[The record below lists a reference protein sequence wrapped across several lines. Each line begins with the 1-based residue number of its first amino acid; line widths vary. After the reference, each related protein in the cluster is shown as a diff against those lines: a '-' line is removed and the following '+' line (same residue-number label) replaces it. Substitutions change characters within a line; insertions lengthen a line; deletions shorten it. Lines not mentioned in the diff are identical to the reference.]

1 MFCMFFLKKILP
13 KRVLNYQL
21 VLYHITKANNPNLSM
36 QNYKNFNT
44 KDFILD
50 DAFCRWVLQKSE
62 TDNQF
67 WNQWLVEN
75 SEKSHQVMIAR
86 EIILKIQSAQNEIT
100 ESELN
105 EEIKRFSEKRKQLEN
120 TRLTSKPNFTIL
132 PWYKWLKYAA
142 ILAIAIVGFALL
154 TDHDTMKKLTFSE
167 TPYEKRTKMLDIALV
182 EVSNEGS
189 ENKTVKLPDG
199 SHVLLS
205 KNSKISYPKP
215 FGVDQ
220 RAVYLSGEAFFE
232 VVKNPSKPFV
242 VYANELAT
250 RVLGTSFTIS
260 SYDKDNEVKVI
271 VKTGKVAVFPLGLE
285 DEVSDKK
292 PEVMLT
298 PNQKV
303 VFNRIDNQMK
313 RSLVEIPEPLNRKPD
328 FERYL
333 VFENSPVTTV
343 FEKLYEVYNIPMVY
357 DTALMENCRITAEL
371 GNQPLFQK
379 LDLICKAIDAKYE
392 VIDGQIVIHAKKC
405 N

>member
-1 MFCMFFLKKILP
+1 
-13 KRVLNYQL
+13 
-21 VLYHITKANNPNLSM
+21 M
-36 QNYKNFNT
+36 QNYKSYNT

-67 WNQWLVEN
+67 WNQWLLEN
-75 SEKSHQVMIAR
+75 SEKSHQVMIAK

-105 EEIKRFSEKRKQLEN
+105 DEIQRFSEKRKQIDNKEF
-120 TRLTSKPNFTIL
+120 TSKPNIKVL
-132 PWYKWLKYAA
+132 SWLSWFKYAA
-142 ILAIAIVGFALL
+142 VLAIAIIGFALI
-154 TDHDTMKKLTFSE
+154 TNQDTVKKLTFSE
-167 TPYEKRTKMLDIALV
+167 TAYDKRTKAIEKALV
-182 EVSNEGS
+182 EVSNDGNHE
-189 ENKTVKLPDG
+189 KMVKLPDG
-199 SHVLLS
+199 SQVLLS
-205 KNSKISYPKP
+205 KNSKISYPNP
-215 FGVDQ
+215 FGVTQ
-220 RAVYLSGEAFFE
+220 RSVYLSGEAFFE

-260 SYDKDNEVKVI
+260 SYDKADEVKVI

-285 DEVSDKK
+285 DEVLDKK
-292 PEVMLT
+292 PEMMLT

-313 RSLVEIPEPLNRKPD
+313 RSLVEIPEPLKNSAD
-328 FERYL
+328 FSKYL
-333 VFENSPVTTV
+333 VFENSPVTKV
-343 FEKLYEVYNIPMVY
+343 FEKLFEVYNIPIVY
-357 DTALMENCRITAEL
+357 DNALMENCRITAEL
-371 GNQPLFQK
+371 GNQPLFEK
-379 LDLICKAIDAKYE
+379 LDLICRAIDAKYE

>member
-1 MFCMFFLKKILP
+1 
-13 KRVLNYQL
+13 
-21 VLYHITKANNPNLSM
+21 M
-36 QNYKNFNT
+36 QNYKSYNT

-67 WNQWLVEN
+67 WNQWLLEN
-75 SEKSHQVMIAR
+75 SEKSHQVMIAK

-105 EEIKRFSEKRKQLEN
+105 DEIQRFSEKRKQLDNKEF
-120 TRLTSKPNFTIL
+120 TSKPNIKVLSWL
-132 PWYKWLKYAA
+132 PWFKYAA
-142 ILAIAIVGFALL
+142 VLAIAIIGFALI
-154 TDHDTMKKLTFSE
+154 TNQDTVKKLTFSE
-167 TPYEKRTKMLDIALV
+167 TAYDKRTKAIEKALV
-182 EVSNEGS
+182 EVSNDGNHE
-189 ENKTVKLPDG
+189 KMVKLPDG
-199 SHVLLS
+199 SQVLLS
-205 KNSKISYPKP
+205 KNSKISYPNP
-215 FGVDQ
+215 FGVTQ
-220 RAVYLSGEAFFE
+220 RSVYLSGEAFFE

-260 SYDKDNEVKVI
+260 SYDKADEVKVI

-285 DEVSDKK
+285 DEVLDKK
-292 PEVMLT
+292 PEMMLT

-313 RSLVEIPEPLNRKPD
+313 RSLVEIPEPLKNSAD
-328 FERYL
+328 FSKYL
-333 VFENSPVTTV
+333 VFENSPVTKV
-343 FEKLYEVYNIPMVY
+343 FEKLFEVYNIPIVY
-357 DTALMENCRITAEL
+357 DNALMENCRITAEL
-371 GNQPLFQK
+371 GNQPLFEK
-379 LDLICKAIDAKYE
+379 LDLICRAIDAKYE